1 MKVSVIIPAYNEA
14 GRIQKTLRT
23 LKAHLEQG
31 EYEYELIVVDDKSS
45 DDTARLVRLEGVEP
59 LCQPQNR
66 GKGAAVKRG
75 ALAAQGDVVLF
86 TDADLPYDLSLIEES
101 VAHIQSGA
109 DLAIGSREGTGYET
123 YGLVRRVS
131 SAAFSFV
138 TNLLL
143 HLGINDTQCGF
154 KAFSAQ
160 AAHTIFTLVTIDG
173 FGFDAEALFI
183 AKKHGMRIDRIAAC
197 MKAPP
202 IGSSVHPLRDGVTML
217 RSLLSI
223 VQNDRRGLY
232 APGKGKRK

>member
-14 GRIQKTLRT
+14 GRIQQTLRT
-23 LKAHLEQG
+23 LKAYLER
-31 EYEYELIVVDDKSS
+31 EAYEYELIVVDDKSS
-45 DDTARLVRLEGVEP
+45 DDTAQLVRLEGVEP

-75 ALAAQGDVVLF
+75 ALAAQGDVIVF
-86 TDADLPYDLSLIEES
+86 TDADLPYDLSLIEQS
-101 VAHIQSGA
+101 VAHIQNGA

-123 YGLVRRVS
+123 YGFVRRVS

-143 HLGINDTQCGF
+143 RLGINDTQCGF
-154 KAFSAQ
+154 KAFSAY
-160 AAHTIFTLVTIDG
+160 AAHTIFTRVTIDG

-183 AKKHGMRIDRIAAC
+183 AKKHGLRIDRIAAY

-202 IGSSVHPLRDGVTML
+202 IGSSVHPLRDGLTML
-217 RSLLSI
+217 RSLFCI
-223 VQNDRRGLY
+223 VRNDRRGLY
-232 APGKGKRK
+232 ALREEKRV